1 MLFVLIFRCFG
12 IFFLVL
18 HKVQGTKLIGKYSEL
33 QHLFY
38 ISQSKRKTEKACH
51 CYIVWCEALFQKTL
65 INLESN
71 FRAAEH
77 FFLSMLQDM
86 LNMT

>member
-1 MLFVLIFRCFG
+1 MFWGV
-12 IFFLVL
+12 FLVL
-18 HKVQGTKLIGKYSEL
+18 HKVQGTKLIGKYGEL

-51 CYIVWCEALFQKTL
+51 CNIVWCEHLFQKSL
-65 INLESN
+65 INLGNN

-77 FFLSMLQDM
+77 FFLSMFQDM
-86 LNMT
+86 ISMT